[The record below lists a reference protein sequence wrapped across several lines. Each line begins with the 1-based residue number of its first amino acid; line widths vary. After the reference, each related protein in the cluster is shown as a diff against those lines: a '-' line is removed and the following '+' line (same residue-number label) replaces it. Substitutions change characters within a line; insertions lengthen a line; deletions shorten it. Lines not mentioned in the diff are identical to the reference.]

1 MRCLDDM
8 VTHALFM
15 QPLHSEDHQVLHNHA
30 PATYRSF
37 SGICF
42 STFDGSGVPLAVAA
56 VEHIVQSAV
65 HVFLCAC
72 LSYLK
77 IHSVC

>member
-1 MRCLDDM
+1 MRCLWY
-8 VTHALFM
+8 ALFM
-15 QPLHSEDHQVLHNHA
+15 QPRHSEDHQVLHNHA

>member
-1 MRCLDDM
+1 M

-37 SGICF
+37 SGIFF
-42 STFDGSGVPLAVAA
+42 STFDGYGLDMVSLGL
-56 VEHIVQSAV
+56 IV
-65 HVFLCAC
+65 
-72 LSYLK
+72 
-77 IHSVC
+77 IPG